1 MEKIIDLYGLG
12 VFKEQIKNKIGIS
25 YDNVNKRI
33 NIKFGT
39 EIIDFIDASM
49 FLVDGMLEDV
59 NIVNQDDKG
68 HTGTYIMFVFNTGAS
83 SKIIYLDAG
92 EILKDIPFSTYDE
105 ILFVSKSIG
114 TAISARFNEE
124 HHVNAYSI
132 YFTPLA
138 ATFKYSLNG
147 IAFHGT
153 NDPWAK
159 TNLIQCACDE
169 AHIPLILYRDANHSL
184 ECGDVLVDISN
195 LHDIFLHVIEA
206 IQTVYPL

>member
-33 NIKFGT
+33 NIKFGA

-49 FLVDGMLEDV
+49 SLVDGMLEDV

-92 EILKDIPFSTYDE
+92 EILKDIPGRLSTLEEELPKKVNKE
-105 ILFVSKSIG
+105 IGKGLSTCDFTEQYKSMLDNVATASDIISLFV
-114 TAISARFNEE
+114 
-124 HHVNAYSI
+124 
-132 YFTPLA
+132 
-138 ATFKYSLNG
+138 
-147 IAFHGT
+147 
-153 NDPWAK
+153 
-159 TNLIQCACDE
+159 
-169 AHIPLILYRDANHSL
+169 
-184 ECGDVLVDISN
+184 
-195 LHDIFLHVIEA
+195 
-206 IQTVYPL
+206 

>member
-92 EILKDIPFSTYDE
+92 EILKDIPERLSTLEEELPKKVNKE
-105 ILFVSKSIG
+105 IGKGLSTCDFTEQYKSMLDNVATASDIISLFV
-114 TAISARFNEE
+114 
-124 HHVNAYSI
+124 
-132 YFTPLA
+132 
-138 ATFKYSLNG
+138 
-147 IAFHGT
+147 
-153 NDPWAK
+153 
-159 TNLIQCACDE
+159 
-169 AHIPLILYRDANHSL
+169 
-184 ECGDVLVDISN
+184 
-195 LHDIFLHVIEA
+195 
-206 IQTVYPL
+206 

>member
-12 VFKEQIKNKIGIS
+12 IFKEQIKNKIGIS
-25 YDNVNKRI
+25 YDDVNKRI

-92 EILKDIPFSTYDE
+92 EILKDIPGRISTVEEELSKKVNKE
-105 ILFVSKSIG
+105 IGKGLSTCDFTEQYKSMLDNVATASDIISLFV
-114 TAISARFNEE
+114 
-124 HHVNAYSI
+124 
-132 YFTPLA
+132 
-138 ATFKYSLNG
+138 
-147 IAFHGT
+147 
-153 NDPWAK
+153 
-159 TNLIQCACDE
+159 
-169 AHIPLILYRDANHSL
+169 
-184 ECGDVLVDISN
+184 
-195 LHDIFLHVIEA
+195 
-206 IQTVYPL
+206 

>member
-49 FLVDGMLEDV
+49 FLVDGMLED
-59 NIVNQDDKG
+59 QG

-92 EILKDIPFSTYDE
+92 EILKDIPGRLSTLEEELPKKVNKE
-105 ILFVSKSIG
+105 IGKGLSTCDFTEQYKSMLDNVATASDIISLFV
-114 TAISARFNEE
+114 
-124 HHVNAYSI
+124 
-132 YFTPLA
+132 
-138 ATFKYSLNG
+138 
-147 IAFHGT
+147 
-153 NDPWAK
+153 
-159 TNLIQCACDE
+159 
-169 AHIPLILYRDANHSL
+169 
-184 ECGDVLVDISN
+184 
-195 LHDIFLHVIEA
+195 
-206 IQTVYPL
+206 

>member
-12 VFKEQIKNKIGIS
+12 IFKEQIKNKIGIS
-25 YDNVNKRI
+25 YDNFNKRI

-92 EILKDIPFSTYDE
+92 EILKDIPGRLSALEEELPKKVNKEIGKGLSTCDFTEQYKSMLDNVATASD
-105 ILFVSKSIG
+105 IISLFV
-114 TAISARFNEE
+114 
-124 HHVNAYSI
+124 
-132 YFTPLA
+132 
-138 ATFKYSLNG
+138 
-147 IAFHGT
+147 
-153 NDPWAK
+153 
-159 TNLIQCACDE
+159 
-169 AHIPLILYRDANHSL
+169 
-184 ECGDVLVDISN
+184 
-195 LHDIFLHVIEA
+195 
-206 IQTVYPL
+206 